1 MITANP
7 HLQNISAYTPGATP
21 EQIKAQFGLEH
32 VEKLASN
39 ENPLGCSP
47 MARQAAIRAL
57 DHVQLYNDG
66 GHALRMRL
74 ATFHGVDA
82 ACITVHNG
90 SDAIIHQIMKTFL
103 LPGQTALSSAGTFV
117 SFPIAVAAADRECRI
132 VPQTSDFRYDTVA
145 LADAIDAATKVLYIA
160 NPNNPTG
167 THIGSVE
174 LEALLDR
181 VPENVLVVLDEAYIE
196 YARHLHPQTYPTD
209 AHACRPNVIRLRTF
223 SKAYGL
229 ASLRIGY
236 AIGDPD
242 VIQWLN
248 RTKLPFDPNGI
259 GCAAAIAAL
268 DDQDFVRQTVELNAE
283 CLAVMETS
291 ARQAGLRIANASANF
306 IMVDLGSA
314 DEAIA
319 FHRSLLE
326 GGFISRPLTAFGLP
340 GCVRIS
346 TGTLEQSRALSALLL
361 KIGNQDAP
369 VSYPS
374 THHQPVV

>member
-7 HLQNISAYTPGATP
+7 HLRNISAYTPGATP

-39 ENPLGCSP
+39 ENPLGCSSI
-47 MARQAAIRAL
+47 ARDAAIRAL
-57 DHVQLYNDG
+57 DQVQLYNDG
-66 GHALRMRL
+66 GHALRLRL
-74 ATFHGVDA
+74 ASFHGVDA
-82 ACITVHNG
+82 DSISVHNG
-90 SDAIIHQIMKTFL
+90 SDAIIHQIMRTFL

-117 SFPIAVAAADRECRI
+117 SFPIAVAAADRQFRT
-132 VPQTSDFRYDTVA
+132 VPLSSDYRYDTLA
-145 LADAIDAATKVLYIA
+145 LAEAIDETTKVIYIA

-181 VPENVLVVLDEAYIE
+181 VPDTILVVLDEAYLE
-196 YARHLHPQTYPTD
+196 YGRHLHPETYPTD
-209 AHACRPNVIRLRTF
+209 AHAVRPNVIRLRTF

-268 DDQDFVRQTVELNAE
+268 DDHDFVRRTVELNAG
-283 CLAVMETS
+283 CLAMMVS
-291 ARQAGLRIANASANF
+291 AARQAGFNVASPSANF
-306 IMVDLGSA
+306 IMIDMGSA
-314 DEAIA
+314 DRAKA

-346 TGTLEQSRALSALLL
+346 TGTLEQSRALSDLLL
-361 KIGNQDAP
+361 QLGMFEESVAQT
-369 VSYPS
+369 S